1 MAAPATQVY
10 PDFKTSVGEG
20 GALREFW
27 IKIKGCIG
35 SAAADKGV
43 QNVVQ
48 NPLDMDLVILEAII
62 NVTTES
68 GDVAADYNI
77 GLGDSVAG
85 ATNGDELADGM
96 VAATLNTKGIKE
108 LGIVHAIAA
117 PPVKP
122 IWKAALA
129 ATTADSWLVCDQDG
143 DVDASALRFDLY
155 VKVIPYVDL
164 A

>member
-1 MAAPATQVY
+1 MAAPATRLY

-27 IKIKGCIG
+27 IKVKGFVG
-35 SAAADKGV
+35 SDTADAGI
-43 QNVVQ
+43 QGVVQ

-68 GDVAADYNI
+68 GDVAVDYDI
-77 GLGDSVAG
+77 GLGDDVDGSN
-85 ATNGDELADGM
+85 NGGELADGM
-96 VAATLNTKGIKE
+96 VAATLNTAGIKE
-108 LGIVHAIAA
+108 LGIVHAVDA

-129 ATTADSWLVCDQDG
+129 ADTADSWIVGDQNG
-143 DVDASALRFDLY
+143 GVDAGTLRFDLY